1 MGLFTGHTTSP
12 LVVKNII
19 KCIKYPKLLRFW
31 SLRYLNGWLD
41 LHNKIASFTSST
53 TIPLLIK
60 IELQR
65 IKSSIFLILSLL
77 NSRFDLKKVYND
89 LLYPQYQNLKP
100 KRSIRCQK
108 NWSDLFNKI
117 ESYTSLPLPVLNK
130 WSIQSLEWGQKFRPW
145 SEFRPFFNIC
155 TILVPFKCVWSD
167 FLCPYIGIKEKE
179 GKRKEETGTF
189 LSSSAF

>member
-1 MGLFTGHTTSP
+1 MS
-12 LVVKNII
+12 
-19 KCIKYPKLLRFW
+19 
-31 SLRYLNGWLD
+31 D
-41 LHNKIASFTSST
+41 
-53 TIPLLIK
+53 
-60 IELQR
+60 
-65 IKSSIFLILSLL
+65 FLILSCL
-77 NSRFDLKKVYND
+77 NSRFDLLENIRWFTTSSVPESQTKR
-89 LLYPQYQNLKP
+89 LKSLP
-100 KRSIRCQK
+100 VCGSWSIRCQK
-108 NWSDLFNKI
+108 NWSDLFNKKG
-117 ESYTSLPLPVLNK
+117 SYTSLPLPVLNK